1 MRNFS
6 HSKVGA
12 MFWGTLVIAFVSIMA
27 LFPNT
32 YVDKDKNG
40 EKIDCLSLLKD
51 SKNGDGFSNIA
62 SVFPHKAYV
71 RDREIETGYQFKQC
85 RAEIDRE
92 HKERCK
98 EYIHAEFEST
108 TLNYFSP
115 YSDMGND
122 AERCSTEAQEYA
134 LALADDYEIQ
144 GNALLAKGMV
154 FHKSGLTVGAVG
166 IHHGGHAVYYV
177 VPIGRND
184 EKIYLRFGS
193 EAQARKV
200 HEKMTQFLVN

>member
-12 MFWGTLVIAFVSIMA
+12 MFWGTLVIAFFSIMV

-85 RAEIDRE
+85 RVEIDRE

-122 AERCSTEAQEYA
+122 AERCSIEAKEYA

-144 GNALLAKGMV
+144 GNALLAKGMT
-154 FHKSGLTVGAVG
+154 FHKSGLTIGAIG
-166 IHHGGHAVYYV
+166 THYEGKATFYV
-177 VPIGRND
+177 VPVGSSAD
-184 EKIYLRFGS
+184 KIYLRYGS
-193 EAQARKV
+193 EAQASKV
-200 HEKMTQFLVN
+200 HKDLIKFLVK